1 MRTITAKTTATNPVK
16 PTKLGMRMKAQVGSR
31 SQDVQPTVCPKTTM
45 LNAPK
50 VSEKATKKSE
60 SIVANSSLPP
70 RWIST
75 CAPRDSPF
83 RLITTKDPKIS
94 TSFSGVRP
102 KHSTPVA
109 KKKPTQERSI
119 ILDKRNEIQIPPREK
134 GQSSRTSK
142 QTDKP
147 RLQTNSIVNL
157 SQKLKQKDL
166 EISSLKQKLWFGDS
180 RPGRTRSSSKP
191 TVLEVLGSFKCK
203 GKYFFLSPSKPAKT
217 TCMI

>member
-60 SIVANSSLPP
+60 SIVANSTLPP

-94 TSFSGVRP
+94 TSFCGVRP

-109 KKKPTQERSI
+109 KKKATQERSI
-119 ILDKRNEIQIPPREK
+119 LDKKNEIQIPAREK
-134 GQSSRTSK
+134 CQSSRTSK
-142 QTDKP
+142 QADKP
-147 RLQTNSIVNL
+147 RLHTNSIVNL

-166 EISSLKQKLWFGDS
+166 EISSLKHLARLG
-180 RPGRTRSSSKP
+180 
-191 TVLEVLGSFKCK
+191 LGSA
-203 GKYFFLSPSKPAKT
+203 LARLL
-217 TCMI
+217 